1 MKTILSVVLT
11 VILLSSS
18 VVASPPYNSNSRTNA
33 ALSSITTADIFGKV
47 FAHRQQNGVS
57 LNWTVINSQDVV
69 SFVIERSWDGVY
81 FDAIDE
87 VAVAEG
93 TNRYRDN
100 DIYPGYLYYRI
111 IAVMNDGTEVSSSI
125 EMVRIV
131 RNG

>member
-1 MKTILSVVLT
+1 MKTILSVILT
-11 VILLSSS
+11 ITLVSSS
-18 VVASPPYNSNSRTNA
+18 VVASPSYNNTSNTNVA
-33 ALSSITTADIFGKV
+33 VSTVTAADIFGKV

-87 VAVAEG
+87 VAVTEG
-93 TNRYRDN
+93 INRYRDN

-111 IAVMNDGTEVSSSI
+111 IAVMSDGTEVCSSI

-131 RNG
+131 KHG